1 MLFRLLSLVIGY
13 FFGLFQTSYI
23 FGKRH
28 GLDIRTKGSGNA
40 GMTNTMRVF
49 GKKAGALVL
58 ICDALKCFL
67 AFYAAY
73 YLLGRGQSDP
83 GILYGVYAGAG
94 AMMGHDFPF
103 YMGFKGG
110 KGVACCAGFAIAI
123 YLPAFVFG
131 ISVFLVVVFLS
142 KYVSLGS
149 LTAVLSFIVFV
160 IIMGQTG
167 HLAIAGA
174 HRIECYI
181 VMLLMAALV
190 YWQHRA
196 NIGRLL
202 SGTERRIGSKA

>member
-83 GILYGVYAGAG
+83 GVRRNAVFGTGPRRHGRFTAFLYGRA
-94 AMMGHDFPF
+94 
-103 YMGFKGG
+103 
-110 KGVACCAGFAIAI
+110 
-123 YLPAFVFG
+123 
-131 ISVFLVVVFLS
+131 LS
-142 KYVSLGS
+142 ES
-149 LTAVLSFIVFV
+149 
-160 IIMGQTG
+160 
-167 HLAIAGA
+167 
-174 HRIECYI
+174 RD
-181 VMLLMAALV
+181 
-190 YWQHRA
+190 R
-196 NIGRLL
+196 RL
-202 SGTERRIGSKA
+202 